1 MISEKKYYDS
11 LYENFLVKNK
21 EQWEK
26 ANLWCENHTFCK
38 MDEETEKLLELLN
51 GIEKKYEFNLQRMC
65 RNNFE
70 LLSLYQIEFLGQIKK
85 RQRSIGLKF
94 LIVCCL
100 ADKIL
105 DSKRFCTEEQ
115 QKIINLLTME
125 RRRQEASFF
134 ELGELLEEIDHYIE
148 EYENTEL
155 KEKILKL
162 ISDAFTSEQYM
173 WRHLL
178 LKKEAFNQ
186 KVMFQKGGD
195 SLGI

>member
-1 MISEKKYYDS
+1 MISEKKYYDF

-100 ADKIL
+100 AIKYWIL
-105 DSKRFCTEEQ
+105 SVFAQRSSK
-115 QKIINLLTME
+115 
-125 RRRQEASFF
+125 
-134 ELGELLEEIDHYIE
+134 
-148 EYENTEL
+148 
-155 KEKILKL
+155 KL
-162 ISDAFTSEQYM
+162 
-173 WRHLL
+173 
-178 LKKEAFNQ
+178 
-186 KVMFQKGGD
+186 
-195 SLGI
+195 